1 MNKLSVVAFNLMN
14 LKDSFELDNQVAD
27 DMYRGCELK
36 QEELEIDTFEILLAY
51 ER

>member
-1 MNKLSVVAFNLMN
+1 MN

-27 DMYRGCELK
+27 DMCRGYELK
-36 QEELEIDTFEILLAY
+36 QEELEMDTFEILLAY